1 VLSAEWKAL
10 SDEERRPFEEAS
22 AQERKRIADSQSQ
35 AEVSASASPAQGGVA
50 DSASRS
56 VSVLVLAEG
65 SDGPSEMRFKIRM
78 SSPLDKMMKAWC
90 QHHGM
95 QANEVAFLVGQTVLK
110 SQDTAATLGHQDQGV
125 ELTVHAVPKD
135 SPDASAE
142 RSSREKVGGSAPKR
156 AASRGSIRNSKRRR
170 RQSGRSG
177 KDEAE
182 DDLEDEDEGEDSM
195 GEDAAEVRRSQRL
208 HETPT
213 QGLAPGTTLVHH
225 PPPNQ
230 RNRKRSVEEE
240 ADEPG
245 GRMSFREYLEY
256 DKKQEKLRAEARL
269 ERQKRKLVN
278 GDSSDEELQMALAI
292 SLSESQAE
300 SQGQTQTESPLAA
313 AVSGDPG
320 SSSSA
325 KENVAL
331 ADTPEQDAGGEDY
344 NEPSSV

>member
-1 VLSAEWKAL
+1 
-10 SDEERRPFEEAS
+10 
-22 AQERKRIADSQSQ
+22 
-35 AEVSASASPAQGGVA
+35 
-50 DSASRS
+50 
-56 VSVLVLAEG
+56 
-65 SDGPSEMRFKIRM
+65 M
-78 SSPLDKMMKAWC
+78 
-90 QHHGM
+90 
-95 QANEVAFLVGQTVLK
+95 VGQTVLK
-110 SQDTAATLGHQDQGV
+110 SQDTAATLGHQDQSV

-135 SPDASAE
+135 SPDVASAE

-156 AASRGSIRNSKRRR
+156 ATSRGSIRNSKRRR
-170 RQSGRSG
+170 RQSDRSG
-177 KDEAE
+177 NDEAE
-182 DDLEDEDEGEDSM
+182 DDLEEEDEGEDSQD
-195 GEDAAEVRRSQRL
+195 EDAAEVRRSQRL
-208 HETPT
+208 RETPT

-278 GDSSDEELQMALAI
+278 GDSSDEDLQMALAI

-325 KENVAL
+325 KASEENVAL
-331 ADTPEQDAGGEDY
+331 ADTPEQDAGDNSAETGGDD
-344 NEPSSV
+344 NDPSAV